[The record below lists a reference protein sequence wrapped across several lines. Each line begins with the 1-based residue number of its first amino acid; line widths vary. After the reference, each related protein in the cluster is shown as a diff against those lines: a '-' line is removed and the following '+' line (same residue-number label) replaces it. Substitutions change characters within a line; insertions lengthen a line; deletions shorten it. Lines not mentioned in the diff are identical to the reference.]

1 MEKINQKLKAAKFFP
16 IRICNTMI
24 FKCLVFTFFCVA
36 KMGGWLRAEI
46 EKLFPRKIT
55 GQKKNSKKA
64 AVISFETLLKQIVT
78 FKEKKNSNSGKIV
91 HFSY

>member
-1 MEKINQKLKAAKFFP
+1 MEPHYIKSHYFQKAGIFESGDRSADQCLRLKP
-16 IRICNTMI
+16 
-24 FKCLVFTFFCVA
+24 
-36 KMGGWLRAEI
+36 
-46 EKLFPRKIT
+46 IT